1 MLVLSFARF
10 LRIFVLLPCLL
21 VVTLTALLLRIL
33 ISQTM
38 SAPGPTYREMT
49 GELRLS

>member
-1 MLVLSFARF
+1 MYALFFARF

-21 VVTLTALLLRIL
+21 AVTLTALFLRIL
-33 ISQTM
+33 TLQIT
-38 SAPGPTYREMT
+38 SAPGPTSREMT